1 MRFVFM
7 GSSDFGIPALEA
19 LLNIGHRV
27 AGIVTAPASKKG
39 RGLGLSD
46 SPLAIYAQDRELG
59 PVLTPQSLVGDSVA
73 DELKAIAADVF
84 VVVAFRILP
93 PAIFGIPR
101 LGTYN
106 IHASLLPRYRG
117 PAPIQRS
124 IAAGEQET
132 GVTIF
137 KIDAGIDTG
146 AIVLSKTT
154 AIGPLETTP
163 ELSGRLSAL
172 GAQAIVEALARVE
185 GGSVV
190 YEQQDHSVACGAPK
204 LTKAEGKIDWTEPAQ
219 LIFNKIRAFKPFPG
233 TYTFLD
239 GMRISIEWGIRVGD
253 AAPRGLPGAIAGI
266 GKEGVEVEC
275 GSGLLRI
282 LEVKPEGRKSMP
294 ARDFVAGRQLGVGT
308 RFS

>member
-1 MRFVFM
+1 MSMR
-7 GSSDFGIPALEA
+7 SIHALSGA
-19 LLNIGHRV
+19 LL
-27 AGIVTAPASKKG
+27 APAPLSGSGANSKIDC
-39 RGLGLSD
+39 R
-46 SPLAIYAQDRELG
+46 R
-59 PVLTPQSLVGDSVA
+59 
-73 DELKAIAADVF
+73 
-84 VVVAFRILP
+84 R
-93 PAIFGIPR
+93 
-101 LGTYN
+101 
-106 IHASLLPRYRG
+106 
-117 PAPIQRS
+117 
-124 IAAGEQET
+124 AGT

-190 YEQQDHSVACGAPK
+190 YEQQDPSVACGAPK

-308 RFS
+308 RFDKLRARHPRRFCLEQATGSARHRHRARTVAQSGGPPRHALRL